1 MEKATIKHI
10 LVDIG
15 KYYLNGICNVET
27 NTIIISI
34 SQFLENLV
42 TAYVMVDLY
51 VLDREEAKVKDFFW
65 DLSKTTL
72 HIYNEI

>member
-51 VLDREEAKVKDFFW
+51 VLDREEAKVKDLFW
-65 DLSKTTL
+65 DLSNPTL
-72 HIYNEI
+72 HIYN